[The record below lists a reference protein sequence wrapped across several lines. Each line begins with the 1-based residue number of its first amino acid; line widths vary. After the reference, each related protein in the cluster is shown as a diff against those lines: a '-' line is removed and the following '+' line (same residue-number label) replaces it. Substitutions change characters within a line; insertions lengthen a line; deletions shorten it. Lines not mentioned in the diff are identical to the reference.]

1 MLSSPLSQ
9 FRTFLFTFFRF
20 KLPYKIKIHV
30 VKNRIVS
37 IFQRY
42 CAVFFFF
49 FGKQQG
55 VTLLKAIRCITT
67 RWFLDHFLL
76 ITNVTNVKTQHFY
89 NFYLKLRKLRN
100 GKVRISTS
108 KSSQKKTLI
117 ESSWSQYQ
125 FDMHQLWLAYHHNVI
140 FWYNKYN
147 IKRTTL
153 RITTG

>member
-1 MLSSPLSQ
+1 MLILTVGALLSSFTISHFSFHVLSFQ
-9 FRTFLFTFFRF
+9 
-20 KLPYKIKIHV
+20 IAIQN
-30 VKNRIVS
+30 KNSRGQKSNCEYLSTILRS
-37 IFQRY
+37 
-42 CAVFFFF
+42 FFFF

-125 FDMHQLWLAYHHNVI
+125 FDMHQL
-140 FWYNKYN
+140 
-147 IKRTTL
+147 
-153 RITTG
+153 